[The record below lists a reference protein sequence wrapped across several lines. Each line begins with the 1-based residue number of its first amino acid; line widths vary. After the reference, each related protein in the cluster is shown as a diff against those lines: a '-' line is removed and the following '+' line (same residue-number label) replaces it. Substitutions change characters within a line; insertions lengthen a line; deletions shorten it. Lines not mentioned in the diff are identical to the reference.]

1 MLNFAFRIMKRDSG
15 FLFDILALAIVA
27 IWGLTFIS
35 TMKLLGHF
43 RPAQIFFIRFSIAYA
58 GMWLFS
64 HKRLFAQSL
73 KDELRLAAAGIMGGS
88 LYFYAENTALQVSH
102 QASCISFIVCTT
114 PLVTSILAVSLHKKG
129 SKMTIPL
136 AVGSAIAL
144 AGIAMVMLN
153 GSVFEGIPVIGYV
166 LAMVASLTWA
176 IYTLIVGDISEKYE
190 SSFVS
195 RKVFFYGLVTIIPLL
210 LMEGDVFDWKQFLI
224 PEVYVNILFLSV
236 IASLGC
242 YALWTPVIK
251 RLGPIKSSNYIY
263 LNPVFTMF
271 GAILLLGEKMTT
283 LSLIGSAVTLLGVW
297 IAGRKTLRLK

>member
-1 MLNFAFRIMKRDSG
+1 MKKESG
-15 FLFDILALAIVA
+15 IIYDILAVSIVA
-27 IWGLTFIS
+27 VWGLTFIS

-43 RPAQIFFIRFSIAYA
+43 QPAQIFFIRFAIAYT

-64 HKRLFAQSL
+64 HKNLFSESL
-73 KDELRLAAAGIMGGS
+73 KDEIRLAAAGVMGGS

-129 SKMTIPL
+129 TKMTAPL
-136 AVGSAIAL
+136 AIGSAVAL

-153 GSVFEGIPVIGYV
+153 GSVFEGIPVGGYI

-176 IYTLIVGDISEKYE
+176 VYTILIGDISEKYE
-190 SSFVS
+190 SAFIS
-195 RKVFFYGLVTIIPLL
+195 RKVFFYGLLTIIPVLL
-210 LMEGDVFDWKQFLI
+210 IEGDRFEMKAFLI
-224 PEVYVNILFLSV
+224 PEVYTNILFLSV
-236 IASLGC
+236 VASLGC

-251 RLGPIKSSNYIY
+251 KLGPVKSSNYIY

-271 GAILLLGEKMTT
+271 GAILLLGEKMTV
-283 LSLIGSAVTLLGVW
+283 LSLIGSGVTLLGVW
-297 IAGRKTLRLK
+297 IAGLKS